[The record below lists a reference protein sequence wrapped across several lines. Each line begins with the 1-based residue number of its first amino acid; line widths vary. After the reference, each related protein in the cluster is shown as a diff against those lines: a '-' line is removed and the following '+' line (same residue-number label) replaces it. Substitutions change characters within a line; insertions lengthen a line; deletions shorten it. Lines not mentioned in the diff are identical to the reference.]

1 MSNTSNRLLL
11 AAVVLLACLAVA
23 GGVLAVG
30 SHRDRDR
37 YADRT
42 VEQERYG
49 EVLDVS
55 RDFATALMNRDY
67 QAFDDWTSGVEALST
82 GTFLEQFS
90 ADADRA
96 MAQAE
101 QLQEVR
107 TGEVQS
113 AAVSSVDPD
122 SAVVL
127 VATTGTTTRSAP
139 SEQEVQANY
148 RFLLTLALVDGA
160 WRVSNSEPVG

>member
-1 MSNTSNRLLL
+1 M
-11 AAVVLLACLAVA
+11 LLACLAVA

-30 SHRDRDR
+30 SHRDRER
-37 YADRT
+37 YAERIT
-42 VEQERYG
+42 EQERYG
-49 EVLDVS
+49 DVLAVS
-55 RDFATALMNRDY
+55 RDFAEALMNRDY
-67 QAFDDWTSGVEALST
+67 REFDSWTSGVEALST
-82 GTFLEQFS
+82 GTFLEQFE

-96 MAQAE
+96 QAQSE

-107 TGEVQS
+107 IGEVQS

-139 SEQEVQANY
+139 SDQEVQANY
-148 RFLLTLALVDGA
+148 RFLLTLALVDGD

>member
-1 MSNTSNRLLL
+1 MTRFRLLL
-11 AAVVLLACLAVA
+11 CAVVVLACLAVA

-30 SHRDRDR
+30 SHRDRERHD
-37 YADRT
+37 ART

-49 EVLDVS
+49 DVLATS
-55 RDFATALMNRDY
+55 RDFAAALMNRDHDD
-67 QAFDDWTSGVEALST
+67 FDAWTSAVTALST
-82 GTFLEQFS
+82 GTFLEQFE
-90 ADADRA
+90 ADAERA
-96 MAQAE
+96 QAQAE
-101 QLQEVR
+101 QVQEVR

-148 RFLLTLALVDGA
+148 RFLLTLTVVDGE